1 MPTVLTVQGFRF
13 FFWSNE
19 SDDPIHVHVEK
30 GGAEG
35 KIWLEPI
42 IKVAYMHEF
51 TSRQQKI
58 IMEIITSNL
67 FTFKQKWNEHFLQ

>member
-1 MPTVLTVQGFRF
+1 MMSQYMYTL
-13 FFWSNE
+13 
-19 SDDPIHVHVEK
+19 K

-42 IKVAYMHEF
+42 IKIAHMYEF

-58 IMEIITSNL
+58 IMEIIIVKL
-67 FTFKQKWNEHFLQ
+67 LTFKQKWNEHFLL